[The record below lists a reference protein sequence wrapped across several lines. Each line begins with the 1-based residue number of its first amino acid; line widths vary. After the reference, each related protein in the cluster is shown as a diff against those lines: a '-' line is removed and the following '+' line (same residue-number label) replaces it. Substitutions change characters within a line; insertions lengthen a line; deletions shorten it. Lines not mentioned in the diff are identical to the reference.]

1 MNSTYTEELAHN
13 IADDD
18 SMFVKTFTDTGYKVS
33 VETDGMSIFGTKVGK
48 ELLKGLQN
56 ELQNE
61 IDKEILKKIKE
72 GFNGKE

>member
-1 MNSTYTEELAHN
+1 MIKSTYTEELRHN

-18 SMFVKTFTDTGYKVS
+18 AMFVKTFTDTGYKVS

-61 IDKEILKKIKE
+61 IDKEILKKLKE
-72 GFNGKE
+72 GF

>member
-1 MNSTYTEELAHN
+1 MNSTYTEELGHN

-18 SMFVKTFTDTGYKVS
+18 AMFVKTFTDTGYKVS

-61 IDKEILKKIKE
+61 IDKEILKKLKE
-72 GFNGKE
+72 GF

>member
-1 MNSTYTEELAHN
+1 MNSTYTEEFKRNLVDEDA
-13 IADDD
+13 
-18 SMFVKTFTDTGYKVS
+18 MFVKTFTDTGYKVS

-61 IDKEILKKIKE
+61 IDKEIIKKIKE
-72 GFNGKE
+72 GF